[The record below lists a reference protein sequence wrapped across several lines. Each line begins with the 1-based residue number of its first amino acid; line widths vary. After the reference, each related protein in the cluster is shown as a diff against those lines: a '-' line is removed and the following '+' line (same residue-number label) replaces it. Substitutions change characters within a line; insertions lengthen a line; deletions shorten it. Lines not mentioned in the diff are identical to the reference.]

1 MNNNILPVEGDGVV
15 IFTGT
20 ESRWYDLSS
29 LWYDL
34 FAFAVR
40 RAWTLLQSS
49 SRTGRISPA

>member
-20 ESRWYDLSS
+20 QSRWYDLSS

-34 FAFAVR
+34 LAFAVR
-40 RAWTLLQSS
+40 RAWTPLQSS
-49 SRTGRISPA
+49 SRTGRTSTA